1 MISGCGVVYSSDV
14 TLGPILSASQQQALA
29 AERALLNDVRAAL
42 VRSGADEAS
51 VAELSQSIAQLD
63 ELFLLVVVGEFNSG
77 KSAFINALLGRR
89 MLAEGVTP
97 TTAEINVLTFGSAES
112 NEPRPG
118 RTRLLT
124 APVDLLRDIHIVDTP
139 GTNAVIREHEV
150 LTTHFVP
157 RADLVLFVTSV
168 DRPFSESERQFL
180 EGIRSWGKKVVVV
193 VNKQDLVEREE
204 DLQKIRQYVAT
215 NSVQVFGEVPP
226 VFTVS
231 ARAALRAKQGQR
243 ESWAASG
250 FEPLERFIQETL
262 DAAGRLKLK
271 LLNPIGVAQHLVDV
285 RTASVAERLDLLAA
299 DVATLDDVDRQL
311 TQYGRDLARD
321 VAPRIAS
328 VDAVLLEMDRR
339 GQAFFDET
347 MRLGRITDLLNKARM
362 QERFEREVVAD
373 APEAIERRVDELIDW
388 LVDADL
394 RQWQAVTAHLASRR
408 AAHRDRII
416 GGDGDGFRSD
426 RARLLQSVGQEAQR
440 VVETYD
446 KRAEARALA
455 ESARNAVAAAAAT
468 GVGAVSLGAIVTMAA
483 STAAADITGLVMA
496 SVVGAIGFF
505 IIPNKRRRAKQD
517 MREKIAAMRTR
528 LSSAIRSRFEAETAR
543 SGQRIRD
550 SIAPY
555 ARFVLAERERLSA
568 SKSELGRYRGELES
582 LQARVEAMR

>member
-1 MISGCGVVYSSDV
+1 MS
-14 TLGPILSASQQQALA
+14 LGPILTDSQQQALA
-29 AERALLNDVRAAL
+29 AERALLQEIRAAL
-42 VRSGADEAS
+42 VRSGADEAA
-51 VAELSQSIAQLD
+51 VAELGQSIAQLG

-77 KSAFINALLGRR
+77 KSAFINALVGRQ

-97 TTAEINVLTFGSAES
+97 TTAEINVLTYGPAES

-193 VNKQDLVEREE
+193 INKRDLVELAE
-204 DLQKIRQYVAT
+204 DLETIRLFVSAH
-215 NSVQVFGEVPP
+215 SVRVLGDVPP
-226 VFTVS
+226 IFTVS
-231 ARAALRAKQGQR
+231 ARAAMRSKQGQP

-250 FEPLERFIQETL
+250 FEPLERFIRATL
-262 DAAGRLKLK
+262 DAAGRLQLK
-271 LLNPIGVAQHLVDV
+271 LLNPIGVAQHLVDARLAAV
-285 RTASVAERLDLLAA
+285 DERLELLAA
-299 DVATLDDVDRQL
+299 DVATLDDVERQL
-311 TQYGRDLARD
+311 AQYERDLARD
-321 VAPRIAS
+321 VAPRIAAI
-328 VDAVLLEMDRR
+328 DAVLLEMDRR

-347 MRLGRITDLLNKARM
+347 MRLGRLTDLLNRSRM
-362 QERFEREVVAD
+362 QERFEREVVGD
-373 APEAIERRVDELIDW
+373 APEIIERRVDELIDW

-394 RQWQAVTAHLASRR
+394 RQWQAVTAHLALRR
-408 AAHRDRII
+408 AAYRDRIV
-416 GGDGDGFRSD
+416 GGDGDQFRAD
-426 RARLLQSVGQEAQR
+426 RARLIQSVGQEAQR
-440 VVETYD
+440 VVDTYD

-468 GVGAVSLGAIVTMAA
+468 GVGAVGLGAIVTLAA
-483 STAAADITGLVMA
+483 TTAAADITGLVMA

-505 IIPNKRRRAKQD
+505 IIPNRRRRAKQE
-517 MREKIAAMRTR
+517 MREKIGAMRTR
-528 LSSAIRSRFEAETAR
+528 LSAAIRSQFEAETTR

-555 ARFVLAERERLSA
+555 SRFVRAEGETLSA
-568 SKSELGRYRGELES
+568 SKSELSRHRGDLET
-582 LQARVEAMR
+582 LRGRVEAMRQPALEHP

>member
-1 MISGCGVVYSSDV
+1 MA
-14 TLGPILSASQQQALA
+14 LEPLLSAAQQQALA
-29 AERALLNDVRAAL
+29 DERVLLNDIRTAL
-42 VRSGADEAS
+42 VRSGADESA
-51 VAELSQSIAQLD
+51 VTELGQSIAQLD

-77 KSAFINALLGRR
+77 KSAFINALIGRP

-97 TTAEINVLTFGSAES
+97 TTAEINVLVYGPAET
-112 NEPRPG
+112 NELLPG
-118 RTRLLT
+118 RARRLT

-168 DRPFSESERQFL
+168 DRPFTESERQFL

-193 VNKQDLVEREE
+193 INKQDLVERAE
-204 DLQKIRQYVAT
+204 DLETIRRFVAT
-215 NSVQVFGEVPP
+215 NSLHVLGEAPP
-226 VFTVS
+226 IFAVS
-231 ARAALRAKQGQR
+231 ARAALRAKQGQPAL
-243 ESWAASG
+243 WAASG

-262 DAAGRLKLK
+262 DAAGRLQLK
-271 LLNPIGVAQHLVDV
+271 LLNPLGVAGHLVDG
-285 RTASVAERLDLLAA
+285 RLATVAERLNLLAA
-299 DVATLDDVDRQL
+299 DVATLDDVERQL
-311 TQYGRDLARD
+311 TQYERDLARD
-321 VAPRIAS
+321 VAPRVAAI
-328 VDAVLLEMDRR
+328 DAVLLEMDRR

-347 MRLGRITDLLNKARM
+347 MRLGRITDLLNKSRM

-388 LVDADL
+388 LVESDL
-394 RQWQAVTAHLASRR
+394 RQWQSVSSHLAARR
-408 AAHRDRII
+408 AAHRDRIV
-416 GGDGDGFRSD
+416 GGDGDQFRID
-426 RARLLQSVGQEAQR
+426 RARLIQSVGQEAQQ
-440 VVETYD
+440 VVDTYD

-468 GVGAVSLGAIVTMAA
+468 GVGALGLGAIVAMAA

-505 IIPNKRRRAKQD
+505 IIPAKRRRAKQE

-528 LSSAIRSRFEAETAR
+528 LSSAIRTEFEAESTR
-543 SGQRIRD
+543 SGQRIRE

-555 ARFVLAERERLSA
+555 ARFVRAESEKLTSA
-568 SKSELGRYRGELES
+568 KAELGRYRGELQTM
-582 LQARVEAMR
+582 QARIEALR